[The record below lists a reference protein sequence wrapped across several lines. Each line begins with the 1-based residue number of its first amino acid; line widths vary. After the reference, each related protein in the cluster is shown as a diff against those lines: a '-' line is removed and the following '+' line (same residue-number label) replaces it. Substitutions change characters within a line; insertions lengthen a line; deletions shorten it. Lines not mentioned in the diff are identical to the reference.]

1 MKNPRR
7 KPAANGDFHR
17 GSDFLSDAEFHRLCE
32 EGRAR
37 RRRMTVSQTRAWLIR
52 IGALTPEG
60 KVTVYPMDHVPL
72 GPKN

>member
-1 MKNPRR
+1 MK
-7 KPAANGDFHR
+7 KLSKEPAANGGLHG

-37 RRRMTVSQTRAWLIR
+37 VRRMTVAQKQAWLIR

-72 GPKN
+72 GPRN